1 MVDMEGVDVQQIN
14 VFCCFLATKAS
25 GDESYITRLMSRR
38 YGKCATRKGG
48 RFMPADRDIEKFPTV
63 ELQEL
68 REGLLQQGLDSW
80 QAADLISSFLAGR
93 GYGVSRQSARDAVL
107 RGEGLSHSIDCM
119 QAELEKLAMVM

>member
-1 MVDMEGVDVQQIN
+1 
-14 VFCCFLATKAS
+14 
-25 GDESYITRLMSRR
+25 
-38 YGKCATRKGG
+38 
-48 RFMPADRDIEKFPTV
+48 MPADRDIEKFPTL

-93 GYGVSRQSARDAVL
+93 GYGVSRQSALDALL
-107 RGEGLSHSIDCM
+107 RAEGISHSIDGM

>member
-1 MVDMEGVDVQQIN
+1 MRDKEGRS
-14 VFCCFLATKAS
+14 L
-25 GDESYITRLMSRR
+25 
-38 YGKCATRKGG
+38 
-48 RFMPADRDIEKFPTV
+48 MPAGKDIEKFPTL

-107 RGEGLSHSIDCM
+107 RSEGISHSIACM
-119 QAELEKLAMVM
+119 QVELEKLAMVM